1 MITKIENGK
10 EYIKYK
16 NSKQW
21 VALYTLDSGKK
32 ITISRLCKILKCTTP
47 CARSRL
53 NKHSDDEKIFSP
65 VTTSRR
71 KPNGFVPREFL
82 LDSSTWYKDDLVI
95 RMLNNI

>member
-1 MITKIENGK
+1 MKTKIENGK

-21 VALYTLDSGKK
+21 EALYTLDSGKK
-32 ITISRLCKILKCTTP
+32 ITIAKLSKKLKCTTP

-53 NKHSDDEKIFSP
+53 NKTSDDKIIFSP

-71 KPNGFVPREFL
+71 KPVGFVAREFL
-82 LDSSTWYKDDLVI
+82 LDPKTWYKDPLVKL
-95 RMLNNI
+95 MLK